1 MSAAREDE
9 ADVEVLA
16 EDTHGQAATTAVS
29 EVTYSEEADT
39 TMAGTAHGTEED
51 TAMAVHTHST
61 EEDTALAEVT
71 HIEFDV
77 SGQGEAQ
84 EDESEE
90 VVLDADVARF
100 EPRSDLPHGQGD
112 VFDQRSMVT
121 NHLRR
126 ENGKQIHLDPALES
140 HETDLDELDP
150 VYFYSRETT
159 GVLSS
164 IRDRGKSGK
173 ARVYRASEVSGAV
186 VAGAHGR
193 KCDTFYQPDDDD
205 PVGSVPTALGDH
217 AAVDVSLEDPDLVQF
232 QARIQ
237 HHAIATTSRKTDEV
251 VSLWD
256 PGANRSFISS
266 RLVLEYNLPITRHL
280 SKIKNGDGSE
290 AVSPGYV
297 TVTIHMGRFQ
307 AKVTL
312 IVAPLSVYDF
322 IMGFDLIKAHKVR
335 LDFDPLRLS
344 GISGGKA
351 GKRVPIPTCVL
362 SRRSPDGRDI
372 STYTDEMPL
381 KADNNHLQH
390 EDPSWQ
396 EAFAVLPGESASDL
410 LLYHGLHQELLELA
424 ESTAGAEDFRAR
436 ATAWLHQKRSLDDFA
451 EPGKKSSERARAE
464 QVAQDDSSDLSAP
477 LGELGEKEKVF
488 RQRIVADYP
497 HLCSDTLPEDGPSA
511 TWPNGEAY
519 EVHLELKEGCTP
531 EKRKQFRIPEAM
543 REELEKTIEDLIKF
557 KLIEPSI
564 SQYNSPVFLVPKP
577 PLKDGSF
584 NGFRFVYDGR
594 GVNKALKFDTYNIPR
609 VEDMIERIARLKFE
623 AERAGVTNM
632 IISCLDQRTS
642 FWQLKLA
649 PECRHLTA
657 FSTSTGVYQWCALP
671 MGILTSSAHLQR
683 FSQALLQPFS
693 ASNVFEYE
701 TTDERGLP
709 VTRRAYGTAIAYID
723 DIAVCTFGSVE
734 DHEVLLRRVLARME
748 HCNLRLQPKKC
759 EFFRSQVDFLG
770 HVLSA
775 DGIRQQDRKVA
786 AIKNWP
792 PLTVVTSIRAFCS
805 MCSYY
810 RRFVKDFAAIARPL
824 TDLLRKDAVIKPL
837 PAEAEEAFEQ
847 LKTALC
853 TAPVLAYFNVH
864 ADTQLHIDASG
875 YGIGAVLSQTD
886 VEGVSRPVGFYSRR
900 LSDAEMKYCTY
911 DRELLGLKEAVLH
924 FQYQLLGIPFKV
936 WTDHCSLRWLLTQ
949 SQVSNLQ
956 ARWAAII
963 GMFRIT
969 EIAHVPGKDN
979 VTADALSRYPDPNGP
994 SYADA
999 SPADSNM
1006 EVRFSHHANSV
1017 EESALTDSHVALRK
1031 VTSEKLRSGFP
1042 EQTAAQK
1049 LNAFSVAMQLL
1060 RDTAHLNRVMKKADE
1075 SIRRRKA
1082 NQLSKLHS
1090 QHPELKSVITNHAD
1104 LVKHASG
1111 AGEEARKLKHFCKES
1126 DNSVHWQRQITEG
1139 HTMQDTIMDLAV
1151 KIAHKYH
1158 FLGELQFLIQEDDFS
1173 YDTTQLTTMIGE
1185 RVWAGVSAGTVAAAS
1200 QSDITRENHERNL
1213 LDKLERDF
1221 TGQQPIPADDV
1232 ANITMSELN
1241 KDLSKYN
1248 KDFYFLAMAD
1258 YAMHVLEFV
1267 VQDVEGHYP
1276 PMSLVRAYTPP
1287 DLKPSEG
1294 QDWMSSVV
1302 EILWNQYGL
1311 KISIQKSDGEFA
1323 NRKRTLTSML
1333 RAQREEMKQIKNS
1346 ATLADIIIDMTKLVT
1361 HDEGGIDLHRSDIV
1375 EDTLLPDGGWHVTP
1389 AVQVELDKLRAWA
1402 YARKCL
1408 QASIE
1413 MSKNCDPNLG
1423 YSICHSKK
1431 RPVILRP
1438 FKVRFHADEPED
1450 GVEQPKH
1457 SSGRKRLRRHNS
1469 DYHGPVMSGP
1479 APSSL
1484 PIRQLNGCAANKVS
1498 RPANAPPVIDLTV
1511 NRACAAAAS
1520 LANTADNVVYIALPP
1535 RPNKK
1540 RKRGDAGPDE
1550 IDETSIMPRTPLWL
1564 ERRPVCTK
1572 EGFENKNALGASSFK
1587 YTLRRGCDE
1596 AYRKALFGYTH
1607 QKNDMPDLPVEAQ
1620 RACEH
1625 GTEHEDDGTAT
1636 LKQNVGSYLRRRFP
1650 GCTISHIQIRQTG
1663 LYTLPPPDNY
1673 LKCTPDLYFT
1683 FKKDGITQP
1692 TINVEIKCP
1701 WYGEDGKTAHCDRN
1715 CRPDYILHTHFE
1727 MKALVCSET
1736 LLVSWGPETTRVFPI
1751 KFSSELFQDMSEW
1764 SKRWFTS
1771 DSCPTLGQTTCVERI
1786 KEATQTI
1793 AAEASKRAVTW
1804 TSCVYKR

>member
-39 TMAGTAHGTEED
+39 TMAGIAHGTEED

-410 LLYHGLHQELLELA
+410 LLYHSLHQELLELA

-557 KLIEPSI
+557 KLIEPST

-748 HCNLRLQPKKC
+748 HCHLRLQPKKC

-824 TDLLRKDAVIKPL
+824 TDLLRKDAVIKVGDEVL
-837 PAEAEEAFEQ
+837 LSAENIRFSHGTR
-847 LKTALC
+847 KLC
-853 TAPVLAYFNVH
+853 PRF
-864 ADTQLHIDASG
+864 
-875 YGIGAVLSQTD
+875 
-886 VEGVSRPVGFYSRR
+886 VGPFVV
-900 LSDAEMKYCTY
+900 T
-911 DRELLGLKEAVLH
+911 
-924 FQYQLLGIPFKV
+924 QLLGPNTVEIR
-936 WTDHCSLRWLLTQ
+936 TAGR
-949 SQVSNLQ
+949 
-956 ARWAAII
+956 
-963 GMFRIT
+963 FR
-969 EIAHVPGKDN
+969 
-979 VTADALSRYPDPNGP
+979 ALSKVQNIAYLRPYAERLSHVGP
-994 SYADA
+994 LPTRKTTAPIDFDDDGNPWFEAEILQHRGEPHMRDQHCLVRWKGYDA
-999 SPADSNM
+999 SHDQWLP
-1006 EVRFSHHANSV
+1006 
-1017 EESALTDSHVALRK
+1017 
-1031 VTSEKLRSGFP
+1031 
-1042 EQTAAQK
+1042 
-1049 LNAFSVAMQLL
+1049 
-1060 RDTAHLNRVMKKADE
+1060 
-1075 SIRRRKA
+1075 RR
-1082 NQLSKLHS
+1082 
-1090 QHPELKSVITNHAD
+1090 EITN
-1104 LVKHASG
+1104 
-1111 AGEEARKLKHFCKES
+1111 
-1126 DNSVHWQRQITEG
+1126 
-1139 HTMQDTIMDLAV
+1139 
-1151 KIAHKYH
+1151 
-1158 FLGELQFLIQEDDFS
+1158 
-1173 YDTTQLTTMIGE
+1173 
-1185 RVWAGVSAGTVAAAS
+1185 
-1200 QSDITRENHERNL
+1200 
-1213 LDKLERDF
+1213 
-1221 TGQQPIPADDV
+1221 
-1232 ANITMSELN
+1232 
-1241 KDLSKYN
+1241 
-1248 KDFYFLAMAD
+1248 
-1258 YAMHVLEFV
+1258 
-1267 VQDVEGHYP
+1267 
-1276 PMSLVRAYTPP
+1276 
-1287 DLKPSEG
+1287 
-1294 QDWMSSVV
+1294 
-1302 EILWNQYGL
+1302 
-1311 KISIQKSDGEFA
+1311 
-1323 NRKRTLTSML
+1323 
-1333 RAQREEMKQIKNS
+1333 
-1346 ATLADIIIDMTKLVT
+1346 
-1361 HDEGGIDLHRSDIV
+1361 
-1375 EDTLLPDGGWHVTP
+1375 
-1389 AVQVELDKLRAWA
+1389 
-1402 YARKCL
+1402 
-1408 QASIE
+1408 
-1413 MSKNCDPNLG
+1413 
-1423 YSICHSKK
+1423 
-1431 RPVILRP
+1431 
-1438 FKVRFHADEPED
+1438 
-1450 GVEQPKH
+1450 
-1457 SSGRKRLRRHNS
+1457 
-1469 DYHGPVMSGP
+1469 
-1479 APSSL
+1479 
-1484 PIRQLNGCAANKVS
+1484 
-1498 RPANAPPVIDLTV
+1498 
-1511 NRACAAAAS
+1511 
-1520 LANTADNVVYIALPP
+1520 
-1535 RPNKK
+1535 
-1540 RKRGDAGPDE
+1540 
-1550 IDETSIMPRTPLWL
+1550 
-1564 ERRPVCTK
+1564 
-1572 EGFENKNALGASSFK
+1572 
-1587 YTLRRGCDE
+1587 
-1596 AYRKALFGYTH
+1596 
-1607 QKNDMPDLPVEAQ
+1607 
-1620 RACEH
+1620 
-1625 GTEHEDDGTAT
+1625 
-1636 LKQNVGSYLRRRFP
+1636 
-1650 GCTISHIQIRQTG
+1650 
-1663 LYTLPPPDNY
+1663 
-1673 LKCTPDLYFT
+1673 
-1683 FKKDGITQP
+1683 
-1692 TINVEIKCP
+1692 
-1701 WYGEDGKTAHCDRN
+1701 
-1715 CRPDYILHTHFE
+1715 
-1727 MKALVCSET
+1727 KALVAYEHFLRDQAGIGQRRFQATTADMLKWQSFVGRQEQFSVIRANET
-1736 LLVSWGPETTRVFPI
+1736 AAKARATREHNRRV
-1751 KFSSELFQDMSEW
+1751 
-1764 SKRWFTS
+1764 
-1771 DSCPTLGQTTCVERI
+1771 
-1786 KEATQTI
+1786 
-1793 AAEASKRAVTW
+1793 AAEAAAEKAAQQAATGGNVL
-1804 TSCVYKR
+1804 TSRTGRVIKKPTPFDQD